1 MLQVYDRSQEWTDEN
16 RTCPS
21 ASSPS
26 AVQDAKEV
34 RLWNMIIFWVFFFQS
49 GIKQVRF
56 HAVGLILGCA
66 VKFSRSVIL
75 RAT

>member
-34 RLWNMIIFWVFFFQS
+34 RLWNVITFCVVFIQNF
-49 GIKQVRF
+49 KQVR
-56 HAVGLILGCA
+56 LCA
-66 VKFSRSVIL
+66 EG
-75 RAT
+75 